1 MAESDSG
8 ERSEKATE
16 KHLREARQ
24 KGQLSRSQ
32 DLTAWVGIAA
42 AAVMMPVAIAAGAS
56 TGTEQMIT
64 VAGIASDPDP
74 QKALAALTEGF
85 ADVASVLGPMFAVVA
100 VAILIA
106 AVAQGGVHLK
116 KMTGRFEQFNLVSGA
131 KRVFGLRSL
140 WEGAKALLKT
150 AAIGGALWI
159 VIAGLM
165 PVLMSSGS
173 HSVTQ
178 LLQSAAGG
186 TAGML
191 QAAIAVGIGLAVI
204 DLFVVMKRN
213 RKHTRMTKR
222 EVKDENKNSDGDPLI
237 RQQRRSRQLAMSRN
251 RMIAAV
257 TDADVVMVNP
267 THVAVA
273 LKYEPGK
280 AAPRVVAKGAGV
292 VAARIREKAD
302 EDGVPM
308 VQDVPLTRAIHA
320 ACQLGQEIPAEL
332 YNAVARVLVF
342 VMSLKKR
349 GAARGIHSLPPRR
362 KA

>member
-8 ERSEKATE
+8 ERTEQATE
-16 KHLREARQ
+16 KRLREAHQ
-24 KGQLSRSQ
+24 KGKLSRSQ
-32 DLTAWVGIAA
+32 DLTAWIGVAA
-42 AAVMMPVAIAAGAS
+42 AAVMMPVAISAAAAA
-56 TGTEQMIT
+56 GTEQMLT
-64 VAGIASDPDP
+64 VTAIATDPDP
-74 QKALAALTEGF
+74 AKAVAALTNGL
-85 ADVASVLGPMFAVVA
+85 ASMQDVLGPLLIVVA
-100 VAILIA
+100 ITVLLA

-116 KMTGRFEQFNLVSGA
+116 KMTGRFEQFNVVSGI
-131 KRVFGLRSL
+131 KRVFGMRAL

-159 VIAGLM
+159 VISGLM
-165 PVLMSSGS
+165 PVLTSSGA
-173 HSVTQ
+173 HSVNQ
-178 LLQSAAGG
+178 LLDAAAGG
-186 TAGML
+186 TANML
-191 QAAIAVGIGLAVI
+191 QVAVAVGIGLAII

-213 RKHTRMTKR
+213 RKHTRMTKK
-222 EVKDENKNSDGDPLI
+222 ELKDENKSSDGDPLI

-257 TDADVVMVNP
+257 AGADVVLVNP

-280 AAPRVVAKGAGV
+280 AAPRVVAKGAGLI
-292 VAARIREKAD
+292 AARIREKAQ

-308 VQDVPLTRAIHA
+308 VQDIPLARAIHA
-320 ACQLGQEIPAEL
+320 ACQLGQEIPADL
-332 YNAVARVLVF
+332 YNAVARILVF

-362 KA
+362 SA